1 MEQLR
6 GLGVSLWGTMFW
18 NTCGLQKKN
27 ENSSWGFLP
36 VDSFKDRLLRL
47 RRQWG
52 RLGDV
57 SHDMIL
63 ELLQIFEHYQIKL
76 FISPGLSLS
85 WRCVQ
90 KYWVPVEIIFECITS
105 GQSEPLGIASALR
118 TITVPAPDSPLT
130 SVFQGLLW
138 NLAGLHCQ
146 GKFLFPV
153 IYLNSIKFFFN
164 SKTSFRRTCCPVP

>member
-27 ENSSWGFLP
+27 ERSWGFPP

-47 RRQWG
+47 QRQWG

-57 SHDMIL
+57 SHDYMIL

-85 WRCVQ
+85 WSCVQ
-90 KYWVPVEIIFECITS
+90 KYRVPVEITFECITS
-105 GQSEPLGIASALR
+105 GQSEPLGIASAHR
-118 TITVPAPDSPLT
+118 TVTVPAPRTWMESSWPA
-130 SVFQGLLW
+130 LL
-138 NLAGLHCQ
+138 GEVC
-146 GKFLFPV
+146 FLWY
-153 IYLNSIKFFFN
+153 I
-164 SKTSFRRTCCPVP
+164 

>member
-27 ENSSWGFLP
+27 ENRSWGFLP

-47 RRQWG
+47 QRQWG
-52 RLGDV
+52 RLGNV
-57 SHDMIL
+57 SH

-90 KYWVPVEIIFECITS
+90 KYCVPVEIIFECITS
-105 GQSEPLGIASALR
+105 GQTEWAIRNSLSTQNSNSPSSWFSSYLSLPR
-118 TITVPAPDSPLT
+118 TWVESSWPTLSGEV
-130 SVFQGLLW
+130 SVSCDIF
-138 NLAGLHCQ
+138 
-146 GKFLFPV
+146 KF
-153 IYLNSIKFFFN
+153 Y
-164 SKTSFRRTCCPVP
+164 

>member
-1 MEQLR
+1 MDSRRKTREAEASCQFLDSLKT
-6 GLGVSLWGTMFW
+6 GCWGSKGNGVDWGMF
-18 NTCGLQKKN
+18 LMI
-27 ENSSWGFLP
+27 
-36 VDSFKDRLLRL
+36 
-47 RRQWG
+47 
-52 RLGDV
+52 
-57 SHDMIL
+57 MIL

-90 KYWVPVEIIFECITS
+90 KYRVPVKITFECIAS

-130 SVFQGLLW
+130 SVFQGLGW

-146 GKFLFPV
+146 GKFLFPM